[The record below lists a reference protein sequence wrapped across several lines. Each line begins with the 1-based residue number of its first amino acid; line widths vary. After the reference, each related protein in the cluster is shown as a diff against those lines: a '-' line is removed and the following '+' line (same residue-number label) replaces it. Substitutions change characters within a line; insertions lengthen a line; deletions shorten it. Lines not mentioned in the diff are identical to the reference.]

1 MALANP
7 LESAYK
13 QTSMSDMLALHVLF
27 GFILGLAFGLILDS
41 WVLPWLVDLTNAHRR
56 EQ

>member
-1 MALANP
+1 
-7 LESAYK
+7 
-13 QTSMSDMLALHVLF
+13 MSDMLALHVLF